1 MSPNNG
7 QTDIATIERHIDDF
21 RRAVKAGSVR
31 LPCVQ
36 IAADAICIA
45 QDLASVQRAM
55 DPGGKIHLTI
65 LAVVHGNEVGGL
77 AIVTKLLNQI
87 LSGAIRLQAPI
98 GIALG
103 NTEAALLGRRFI
115 ERDLNR
121 SFGAP
126 ANHSREAQ
134 RAHELEDLLARS
146 QFLLDIHQTHEP
158 SESAFFIFPW
168 QRKSFDFARRISRE
182 LPVVT
187 HWAGAF
193 SKDGMCSDEFVN
205 AKGGTGIT
213 LELGQAGFD
222 EDQIAIG
229 LACSLQA
236 LETTGSADVGGTKPH
251 SNLPNKRHNNLH
263 KKLHDAGAIY
273 TWNGIIPYPPTGDV
287 ALVPGLINFQMV
299 AAGDL
304 IAKHDGLDIFAPVSG
319 RILFPKYVRPGSP
332 EFGGPRPAE
341 LCRIMKTITEEELP
355 S

>member
-7 QTDIATIERHIDDF
+7 QADIPTIERHIDDF
-21 RRAVKAGSVR
+21 RRAVKAASVG

-55 DPGGKIHLTI
+55 DPGGEIRLTI
-65 LAVVHGNEVGGL
+65 LAVVHGNEVAGL
-77 AIVTKLLNQI
+77 PIVTKLLNQI

-103 NTEAALLGRRFI
+103 NSEAALVGRRFI
-115 ERDLNR
+115 DQDLNR

-126 ANHSREAQ
+126 VNHSREAQ
-134 RAHELEDLLARS
+134 RARELEDLLARS
-146 QFLLDIHQTHEP
+146 QFLLDIHQTREP

-187 HWAGAF
+187 HWGGAF

-236 LETTGSADVGGTKPH
+236 LETTGSADGG
-251 SNLPNKRHNNLH
+251 PNKLRKKVHNP
-263 KKLHDAGAIY
+263 GALY

-299 AAGDL
+299 AARDL
-304 IAKHDGLDIFAPVSG
+304 IAKHDGQDIFAPVSG
-319 RILFPKYVRPGSP
+319 RILFPKYIRPGSP